1 MENPGF
7 ISEDLDVTY
16 VAAEQFWENIVKLQV
31 WSKVHLNI
39 HILNR
44 KDPHHTPP
52 PDNLSKLE
60 TKIFLLSF
68 RSYVVMM

>member
-31 WSKVHLNI
+31 WSKVHLN
-39 HILNR
+39 NR
-44 KDPHHTPP
+44 
-52 PDNLSKLE
+52 
-60 TKIFLLSF
+60 
-68 RSYVVMM
+68 RSDVVMML